1 LSGDN
6 ARMKAGLLILSALL
20 ALTAAAED
28 AQVLYLG
35 TYHFANPGLDY
46 VKNEV
51 ADVLTEQKQT
61 EVREVVERL
70 RRFNPTKI
78 AVEYPAH
85 GQAELDGQ
93 YAQYREGKLKDD
105 RDETVQIGFRLA
117 HLLKHERVYAVD
129 VKGDMNLEQVVAQAQ
144 KHNPEFMK
152 TLGTFMQNYTSTQN
166 RMQKENTILEVLRWM
181 NDPKFLEEGHR
192 MYVLMSAVGEAG
204 NYTGADELGA
214 WYLRNARI
222 FANLARMT
230 KPNDRVLVIYGQG
243 HVPILQQLT
252 RDMPG
257 MKVVATRDYL

>member
-1 LSGDN
+1 
-6 ARMKAGLLILSALL
+6 MKIGFLILTALL
-20 ALTAAAED
+20 ALSAAAED

-51 ADVLTEQKQT
+51 ADVLTETKQK
-61 EVREVVERL
+61 EIAEIVERL

-78 AVEYPAH
+78 AVEYPA
-85 GQAELDGQ
+85 GKQEELDRR
-93 YAQYREGKLKDD
+93 YAQYREGKLRND
-105 RDETVQIGFRLA
+105 RNEVAQLGFRLA
-117 HLLKHERVYAVD
+117 HLLQHDRVYAVD
-129 VKGDMNLEQVVAQAQ
+129 VEGSMNLEPIVALAQ
-144 KHNPEFMK
+144 KHNPELMK
-152 TLGTFMQNYTSTQN
+152 TIAAFMQNYATTQN

-181 NDPKFLEEGHR
+181 NDPKFLEESHR
-192 MYVLMSAVGEAG
+192 MYVLLAAVGEAG

-222 FANLARMT
+222 FANLAHLT

-257 MKVVATRDYL
+257 MKVVAAHDYLR